1 MNNLSV
7 IVQLEVFFGN
17 QPCLAQAAW
26 GMEAGCIVC
35 AFLPRRRRSRLLD
48 RWVQWTLAADVID
61 EARKAMG
68 SRFTALMAES
78 YKRAYLS
85 MVTAQTLAEM
95 EETIEFRKLEE
106 RSIATGQRPP
116 LNRPD
121 KEETRN
127 RVFLTWR
134 RRLVGNRFDAD
145 VHASITAVRSLV
157 LGPTDEVDPTVTLSN
172 LYRQAQRYKLSERV
186 LLDPLA
192 KLGANLNGPV
202 FGFGLPESLSLGLPR
217 VENVNAG

>member
-1 MNNLSV
+1 
-7 IVQLEVFFGN
+7 
-17 QPCLAQAAW
+17 
-26 GMEAGCIVC
+26 
-35 AFLPRRRRSRLLD
+35 
-48 RWVQWTLAADVID
+48 
-61 EARKAMG
+61 
-68 SRFTALMAES
+68 MAES

-85 MVTAQTLAEM
+85 KVTAQTLAEM

-106 RSIATGQRPP
+106 RSIATGQRHP

-127 RVFLTWR
+127 RVLLTWR
-134 RRLVGNRFDAD
+134 RRLVGNHFDAD
-145 VHASITAVRSLV
+145 VHASIMAVRSFV
-157 LGPTDEVDPTVTLSN
+157 LGPTDEVDATVTLSN

-192 KLGANLNGPV
+192 NLGANLNGPV

-217 VENVNAG
+217 VENVNAGQVIVNRLVCGDRYQ